1 MPKINRLLQENYEAN
16 GKIVVPMDLARTI
29 NVSKSTIYRKL
40 KDNSFTIGEA
50 IRIQEIWFPQ
60 LRIKELFR

>member
-1 MPKINRLLQENYEAN
+1 MTKINRLLQENYEAN
-16 GKIVVPMDLARTI
+16 GKIVVPMDLAKTI

-50 IRIQEIWFPQ
+50 IRIQEYWFPNYT
-60 LRIKELFR
+60 LKILFK

>member
-1 MPKINRLLQENYEAN
+1 MPKINRLLQGNYEAN
-16 GKIVVPMDLARTI
+16 GKIVVPMDLAKTI

-50 IRIQEIWFPQ
+50 MRIQEIWFPQ
-60 LRIKELFR
+60 FRIKDLFR

>member
-1 MPKINRLLQENYEAN
+1 MPKINRLLQENYESN
-16 GKIVVPMDLARTI
+16 GKIVVPMDLAKTI

-60 LRIKELFR
+60 FRIKELFR

>member
-16 GKIVVPMDLARTI
+16 GKIVVPMDLAKTI

-50 IRIQEIWFPQ
+50 MRIQEIWFPQ
-60 LRIKELFR
+60 FRIKELFR

>member
-1 MPKINRLLQENYEAN
+1 MTKINKLLRGNYEAN
-16 GKIVVPMDLARTI
+16 GKIVVPMDLAKTI

-50 IRIQEIWFPQ
+50 MRIQEIWFPQ
-60 LRIKELFR
+60 FRIKELFR

>member
-1 MPKINRLLQENYEAN
+1 MTKINRLLQENYETN
-16 GKIVVPMDLARTI
+16 GKIVVPMDLAKTI

-60 LRIKELFR
+60 FRIKELFR